1 MQTPLPRMKRFQ
13 LFAITRPYSTGGA
26 GDIAAEAE
34 TLEGLFAAYLAADP
48 YVANRIEVLDMQER
62 RWLDS
67 LRALVEYSDEAKA
80 VAAAVAFRTIG
91 FTAVVFP
98 GTGGRWGVNL
108 TVK

>member
-1 MQTPLPRMKRFQ
+1 MYEIMQTMKRFQ
-13 LFAITRPYSTGGA
+13 LFALDRYTPAGGS

-48 YVANRIEVLDMQER
+48 YVTDRIEVLDMQDR

-67 LRALVEYSDEAKA
+67 PRVLVEYPTAA
-80 VAAAVAFRTIG
+80 AAFAAAVAYGAIG
-91 FTAVVFP
+91 FTAVVCP
-98 GTGGRWGVNL
+98 GTGGHYGVDL